1 MKLLTDEHIPPALAR
16 GIRRALGEVDVLE
29 LRHTDLLGA
38 GDPEVLDFAAREG
51 RILITRDASTIPEF
65 AFKRLEQGKLM
76 PGVFIWRR
84 RAALGLVLE
93 DLILTLQASEAEEWR
108 GRVVYLPF
116 E

>member
-1 MKLLTDEHIPPALAR
+1 MRLLTDEHVPPALAR
-16 GIRRALGEVDVLE
+16 GLRRALGEVDVLE

-51 RILITRDASTIPEF
+51 RILITRDASTVPDF
-65 AFKRLEQGKLM
+65 AFERLDQGKAM

-84 RAALGLVLE
+84 RAALGAVLD
-93 DLILTLQASEAEEWR
+93 DLILVVQVSEAEEWQ
-108 GRVVYLPF
+108 GRIVYLPL

>member
-1 MKLLTDEHIPPALAR
+1 MRLLTDEHVPPALAR
-16 GIRRALGEVDVLE
+16 GLRRVLGEVDVLE

-51 RILITRDASTIPEF
+51 RILITRDASTVPDF
-65 AFKRLEQGKLM
+65 AFERLDQGKAM

-84 RAALGLVLE
+84 RAALGAVLD
-93 DLILTLQASEAEEWR
+93 DLILVVQVSEAEEWQ
-108 GRVVYLPF
+108 GRIVYLPL

>member
-1 MKLLTDEHIPPALAR
+1 M
-16 GIRRALGEVDVLE
+16 LE

-51 RILITRDASTIPEF
+51 RILITRDASTVPDF
-65 AFKRLEQGKLM
+65 AFERLDQGKAM

-84 RAALGLVLE
+84 RAALGAVLD
-93 DLILTLQASEAEEWR
+93 DLILVVQVSEAEEWQ
-108 GRVVYLPF
+108 GRIVYLPL